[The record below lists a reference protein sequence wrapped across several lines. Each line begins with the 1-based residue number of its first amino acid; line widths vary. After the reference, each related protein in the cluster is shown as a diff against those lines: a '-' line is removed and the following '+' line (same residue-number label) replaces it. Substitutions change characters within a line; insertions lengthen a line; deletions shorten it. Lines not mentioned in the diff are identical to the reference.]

1 MNMKTEEI
9 MQVYVGVTGRIIMS
23 TGSWDDGSVGSE
35 DTVNMMKGVNIFMT
49 ALMEKAAEDEHE
61 QDR

>member
-23 TGSWDDGSVGSE
+23 TGSWDDGRVGSE
-35 DTVNMMKGVNIFMT
+35 DTVNMMKGVNIFMN
-49 ALMEKAAEDEHE
+49 ALMEKAAEDEHGKE
-61 QDR
+61 